1 MSDAFRAFTYEA
13 AGHAEA
19 RRGAAREL
27 EEASA
32 LDKKTE
38 ELAYVAV
45 LVACRCMRS

>member
-1 MSDAFRAFTYEA
+1 MKLPDTPKR
-13 AGHAEA
+13 GG
-19 RRGAAREL
+19 GAAREL